1 MALTSLLPLVSL
13 ALLARVPLAERAAD
27 RDAHPASEAF
37 PAFRRALLS
46 VCLLAF
52 AEGAVR
58 ALFLEVDPAAQS
70 ETYRWLFLASMIVAC
85 CICVVDVGVR
95 RQGLASARRAPTRTA
110 MLALGFLTLLSPIV
124 YGLSLAAD
132 IPPLTCY

>member
-1 MALTSLLPLVSL
+1 MAVLSLGWAARFVAGDDDRTAACLVASFVVGALLFVVTLYLPSGAGVALTSLLPLVSL

-58 ALFLEVDPAAQS
+58 ALFLGSTPPRS
-70 ETYRWLFLASMIVAC
+70 PR
-85 CICVVDVGVR
+85 
-95 RQGLASARRAPTRTA
+95 PTA
-110 MLALGFLTLLSPIV
+110 GSSSP
-124 YGLSLAAD
+124 
-132 IPPLTCY
+132 P